1 MSYPNPSK
9 VTVGPDRVVKVTIS
23 RPRSPYSRAGIQ
35 NLSAGT
41 REVSVTFTTPTVDA
55 NWVLG
60 ALTIV
65 NSADSAI
72 DVQAITAVGRTAPS
86 QSGFSVILSAA
97 PLSANYKLHWSIM
110 EAYNP

>member
-1 MSYPNPSK
+1 MSHPSPAK
-9 VTVGPDRVVKVTIS
+9 VTIGSDRVVKVVIS
-23 RPRSPYSRAGIQ
+23 RPRSPYSRADIQ
-35 NLSAGT
+35 DLAAGT
-41 REVSVTFTTPTVDA
+41 REVTVTFDTPTADA

-65 NSADSAI
+65 NSADPAI